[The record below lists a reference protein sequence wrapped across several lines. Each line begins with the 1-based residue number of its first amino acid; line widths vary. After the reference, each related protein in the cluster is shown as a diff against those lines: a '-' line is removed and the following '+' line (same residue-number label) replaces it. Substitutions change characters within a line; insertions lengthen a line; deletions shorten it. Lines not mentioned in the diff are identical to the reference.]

1 MRIADRK
8 TILTAET
15 SALYRRRPLIV
26 TLGAHELQLREKGR
40 PARSA
45 SYSVPWLA
53 IYDLA
58 MKLDARERQ
67 RRGK

>member
-8 TILTAET
+8 TSLVAET
-15 SALYRRRPLIV
+15 SALYRKRPLIV
-26 TLGAHELQLREKGR
+26 TICPHEAILREKGR
-40 PARSA
+40 PGRSA

-53 IYDLA
+53 VYDLA

-67 RRGK
+67 RRAV